1 MDEYNFDALKNIE
14 VPSEA
19 LQAALDIP
27 SRKQEN
33 QKPFCIKPGF
43 LAGTAAAMLML
54 IVGLTLYLN
63 IFKNTPG
70 VINSENITSQ
80 TVTGENGEVKI
91 ITDEN
96 GETHKPSG
104 KSAEENNQSAS
115 ASYGGSYEAQNQS
128 GTPGAPGSYASNTKP
143 SGAGASSSARNQVTT
158 GDATEP
164 SQNTSAA
171 TQKPDSTTPQTSG
184 EGDNTEPCVFPSELP
199 GEPDDTEPEIPPP
212 TALPG
217 EYFAGSLSTLL
228 PLNSAQPVYCNLYR
242 YGGDYIGSIRAKI
255 APAFEGV
262 NKAEVNP
269 LYNGF
274 ELTPGDY
281 KAVFE
286 DGSGNIIC
294 NASFTVT
301 YWNIN
306 SSFMF

>member
-27 SRKQEN
+27 SQKQEK

-43 LAGTAAAMLML
+43 LAGTAGAMLML

-80 TVTGENGEVKI
+80 TVTGENGE
-91 ITDEN
+91 
-96 GETHKPSG
+96 THKPSG
-104 KSAEENNQSAS
+104 KSTEENNRGAS
-115 ASYGGSYEAQNQS
+115 ASNGGSYEAQNQS
-128 GTPGAPGSYASNTKP
+128 GTPGAPGAYAFNTKP

-158 GDATEP
+158 DDATEP
-164 SQNTSAA
+164 CQNTPAA

-199 GEPDDTEPEIPPP
+199 GEADDTEPEIPPP
-212 TALPG
+212 TALPS

-228 PLNSAQPVYCNLYR
+228 PLNSVQPVYCNLYR

-269 LYNGF
+269 LDNGF

-294 NASFTVT
+294 NASFTVA